1 MASLEKDHSYS
12 ETPEQPEA
20 TPEEY
25 AVAGNANYFGKGI
38 SFRGCIFL
46 RITWSLILAPDKPLF
61 LFCFW

>member
-12 ETPEQPEA
+12 ETPQQPEA

-38 SFRGCIFL
+38 AFWE
-46 RITWSLILAPDKPLF
+46 TSLHFFKNYLASDPCP
-61 LFCFW
+61 